1 MNVVYSALQ
10 KYWAPLNLA
19 TFRHISGFKDKDIRF
34 KFFVKNQQQVG
45 HNREVEQNFLDNLNF
60 FNK

>member
-1 MNVVYSALQ
+1 MTYSALR
-10 KYWAPLNLA
+10 KYSAPLKLA
-19 TFRHISGFKDKDIRF
+19 TFRHISGFKHKDLKF

-45 HNREVEQNFLDNLNF
+45 HNREVERNLLDNLNF